1 MGRTM
6 IRRSL
11 LLAALAA
18 TVAGPALHAAN
29 AQSFTPGDPR
39 DTARAADI
47 VPLREVFARLKDRY
61 GGYQLDAEL
70 FSTSGGGAEYRI
82 EWMSGEGRRM
92 RIVVDARSGRI
103 TRSSGG

>member
-1 MGRTM
+1 MDRTM

-18 TVAGPALHAAN
+18 TVAGPALLAAN
-29 AQSFTPGDPR
+29 AQSFTPSDRR

-47 VPLREVFARLKDRY
+47 VPLREVFTMLKDRH

-70 FSTSGGGAEYRI
+70 FSTTGGGVEYRV
-82 EWMSGEGRRM
+82 EWMSGGGRRM

-103 TRSSGG
+103 IRSSGG